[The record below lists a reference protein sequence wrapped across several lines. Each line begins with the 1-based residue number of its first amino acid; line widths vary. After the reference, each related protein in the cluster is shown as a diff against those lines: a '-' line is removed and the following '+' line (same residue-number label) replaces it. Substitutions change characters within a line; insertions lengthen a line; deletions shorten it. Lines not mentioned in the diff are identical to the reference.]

1 MDSIRN
7 RPKPL
12 ISAPSKMTDPKE
24 SEAKLAHKVD
34 HCRACTI
41 SSYCNHKVYWRDSR
55 PGELV
60 DILFVGEAPGQSEYA
75 LHMPFV
81 GQSGQELNDLIEQ
94 SLDPSLRYVV
104 TNAVLCTPFDD
115 ESRASIRT
123 PSLPEITE
131 CRAHLQNLVALVKP
145 KHIVALGKIAEKS
158 LKKFVPQRAYS
169 EELSFTTLMH
179 PSAILRSTH
188 PDLERARFVLA
199 LQAISEAI
207 CEQDL

>member
-1 MDSIRN
+1 
-7 RPKPL
+7 
-12 ISAPSKMTDPKE
+12 MTDASWQQSVNICTK
-24 SEAKLAHKVD
+24 
-34 HCRACTI
+34 CTI
-41 SSYCNHKVYWRDSR
+41 SRYCRNKATSIRRSHPNINDYPPFVH
-55 PGELV
+55 
-60 DILFVGEAPGQSEYA
+60 ILFVGEAPGQAEYA
-75 LHMPFV
+75 LRQPFV
-81 GQSGQELNDLIEQ
+81 GPAGQELNELIEQ
-94 SLDPSLRYVV
+94 SLDLSVRYIV
-104 TNAVLCTPFDD
+104 TNAVMCTPFDD
-115 ESRASIRT
+115 ESRANIRT

-131 CRAHLQNLVALVKP
+131 CRAHLQNLVALTKP
-145 KHIVALGKIAEKS
+145 KHIVALGKVAEKS